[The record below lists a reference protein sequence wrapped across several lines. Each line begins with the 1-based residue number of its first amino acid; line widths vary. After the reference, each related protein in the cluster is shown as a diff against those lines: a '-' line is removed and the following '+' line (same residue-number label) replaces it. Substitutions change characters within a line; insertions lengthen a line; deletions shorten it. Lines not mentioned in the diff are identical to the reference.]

1 MRAGWLA
8 LLVTFGVSGCSTI
21 QSALHPVGPEA
32 GRILDLTWVLFA
44 LAAFVT
50 ALVLGSLAVALFGPR
65 HARRRLA
72 SGRTIVALG
81 IVFPVVTLTALLGYG
96 LWVMRENTSLSSETA
111 LEVEVTGE
119 QWWWRVAYRLPGGAM
134 VASANEVRIPT
145 GREVRFALRSADVIH
160 SFWVPSLAGK
170 LDMIP
175 GRTNHLSFSAD
186 RPGVYRGQC
195 AEYCGGAHALMAFDV
210 VVMPAAEFDA
220 WLAAQP
226 AALPAAADPE
236 ARRGGELFVA
246 AGCGG
251 CHTVRGTAADGTT
264 GPDLSRVGERRTI
277 AAATLPNTPDNLA
290 RFIAEPSHIKPGVL
304 MPPFTVLSEA
314 DRRSISLYLTGLK

>member
-1 MRAGWLA
+1 
-8 LLVTFGVSGCSTI
+8 LLLIPPSVAGCSRI

-32 GRILDLTWVLFA
+32 SRILDLTWVLFA

-50 ALVLGSLAVALFGPR
+50 IIVLSALALALFGPER
-65 HARRRLA
+65 ARRRIA
-72 SGRTIVALG
+72 DGRTIVALG

-96 LWVMRENTSLSSETA
+96 LWVMREDTSPSPGQPGLQ
-111 LEVEVTGE
+111 VEVIGE
-119 QWWWRVAYRLPGGAM
+119 QWWWRVHYRLPDGTI
-134 VASANEVRIPT
+134 VATANEVRIPT
-145 GREVRFALRSADVIH
+145 GREVEFALRSADVIH

-175 GRTNHLSFSAD
+175 GRTNRLRFSAD

-195 AEYCGGAHALMAFDV
+195 AEYCGGAHALMAFEV
-210 VVMPAAEFDA
+210 VAMAPEDFDA
-220 WLAAQP
+220 WLAA
-226 AALPAAADPE
+226 LPAPLPPPSEPE
-236 ARRGGELFVA
+236 ATRGGELFVA

-251 CHTVRGTAADGTT
+251 CHAVRGTAASGTT

-277 AAATLPNTPDNLA
+277 AAATLPNTLDNLA

-304 MPPFTVLSEA
+304 MPPFTVLAA
-314 DRRSISLYLTGLK
+314 DERRAISLYLAGLR